1 MFSKRSRYGI
11 RAILH
16 IALHTD
22 EENLMGTTALAQNT
36 GINEPML
43 SKVLQELTK
52 KKMITSKKGRNGGF
66 YMSTVQKSQKLIEV
80 IKELDQSDK
89 LINDCMLGQK
99 SDRTC
104 DTCPYSNDVATIRA
118 ELKAIYGTDTI
129 VETAK
134 KLNYKL
140 VNRK

>member
-1 MFSKRSRYGI
+1 
-11 RAILH
+11 L
-16 IALHTD
+16 
-22 EENLMGTTALAQNT
+22 
-36 GINEPML
+36 
-43 SKVLQELTK
+43 
-52 KKMITSKKGRNGGF
+52 GGF
-66 YMSTVQKSQKLIEV
+66 AWQLHHAQALFHICQETGKIPIIYFNNGYYHSPKHGDNWWNYFFKPI
-80 IKELDQSDK
+80 QSDK